1 MDANEIMAML
11 PEHPRD
17 GMVKAIMKE
26 HKDQFGGGFL
36 IYRREALVEETVP
49 LKDEMDPED
58 WDAYHNGYR
67 HFWGAVCAC
76 TECGETWLTGWAKG
90 GKISVSEGPDGTLY
104 ENYNNDDEGIPP
116 DSELTTVYFQEDDTI
131 ACPRCGKDVT
141 LIRRTHIRNRR
152 VYQLM
157 VGSVENVGEYTAVLF
172 WLVSR
177 AVFQD
182 GGDRRDAK
190 PCAAMVIDHDGKPL
204 FFSRARYAYG
214 GLTFLS
220 TKWKKLSGMSD
231 PFQVKYHS
239 YEAVNYTKVGG
250 WMWKSV
256 PDMTGKTGEKT
267 GLADYVRDG
276 GAEPVLYLLFW
287 RRHPAVEN
295 IVKSGWTF
303 TIDDCID
310 AEARN
315 HGRKHGG
322 CLRFPKSLETFMK
335 WESARP
341 CDILHMSRKAAS
353 MGRVWRWDCATLS
366 LWKEMLYFGTIR
378 SAEEFQSYLT
388 DYGYQNVFR
397 FSTCVMDGD
406 DYHLPELDRYLRRQS
421 RKYGL
426 GLSTGMNLLFDY
438 RVMLDRTLERRTPTP
453 DELWPKNLRAAHDR
467 MIETYRAMESAE
479 EKAANKFAAGFD
491 RILERW
497 GALQWTDGEYC
508 ALLPRC
514 PADLIDEGHTLHHC
528 VGSYSQNHAE
538 GKIVVFIRRYRRPE
552 RSYFTLNE
560 DLTGDR
566 PRRIQLHGY
575 GNEYANGKHLTIPK
589 RVLDFCDRWER
600 KVLVP
605 VFREVK
611 RQEREMPKPSKR
623 RRRDAIENRA
633 AP

>member
-11 PEHPRD
+11 PEHPRE
-17 GMVKAIMKE
+17 GMMKAIMNE
-26 HKDQFGGGFL
+26 NSEQFGGGFL
-36 IYRREALVEETVP
+36 IYRRESVYEETVEMR
-49 LKDEMDPED
+49 DEMDYD
-58 WDAYHNGYR
+58 DLLAYEKGLR
-67 HFWGAVCAC
+67 RRWAASCVC
-76 TECGETWLTGWAKG
+76 TECGEEWLAGWTKG
-90 GKISVSEGPDGTLY
+90 GKIAMYEGPDGVLY
-104 ENYNNDDEGIPP
+104 DSYDDIVP
-116 DSELTTVYFQEDDTI
+116 DSEWTQSYFEEGDTI
-131 ACPRCGKDVT
+131 ACPHCGKDVT
-141 LIRRTHIRNRR
+141 LLRRTRIRRGRT
-152 VYQLM
+152 YQLM
-157 VGSVENVGEYTAVLF
+157 AGSVENVGECTAVVF
-172 WLVSR
+172 WLASRTVSR
-177 AVFQD
+177 Y
-182 GGDRRDAK
+182 GDVETGVK
-190 PCAAMVIDHDGKPL
+190 PCAAIVIGHDGKPL
-204 FFSRARYAYG
+204 FFSRSRYAFG
-214 GLTFLS
+214 GLTWLANY
-220 TKWKKLSGMSD
+220 WKPCGMTD
-231 PFQVKYHS
+231 PFQARYHS
-239 YEAVNYTKVGG
+239 YEAVNCTKVGG
-250 WMWKSV
+250 WMWRSV
-256 PDMTGKTGEKT
+256 PDTAGKTGEKT

-315 HGRKHGG
+315 HGRNHGG

-341 CDILHMSRKAAS
+341 CDILKMSRKAAS

-366 LWKEMLYFGTIR
+366 LWKEMLYFGTIS

-388 DYGYQNVFR
+388 EYGYQNVFR
-397 FSTCVMDGD
+397 FSSCVMDGY
-406 DYHLPELDRYLRRQS
+406 DYHLPEIDRYLKRQ
-421 RKYGL
+421 RQKYGL

-438 RVMLDRTLERRTPTP
+438 RVMLDRQLGARTPTP

-467 MIETYRAMESAE
+467 LLEPYRSIDDP
-479 EKAANKFAAGFD
+479 AAAKFAPDFG
-491 RILERW
+491 RILKRW

-528 VGSYSQNHAE
+528 VGTYSKDHAS
-538 GKIVVFIRRYRRPE
+538 GKIIVFIRRYRRPE

-575 GNEYANGKHLTIPK
+575 GNEYAHGKRLTIPK
-589 RVLDFCDRWER
+589 KVLEFCDRWER
-600 KVLVP
+600 KVLLP
-605 VFREVK
+605 TFREVK
-611 RQEREMPKPSKR
+611 RQELEEKKPQKRKR
-623 RRRDAIENRA
+623 RTKANENRA